1 MRAAFEPSMV
11 PSQRRGPQGHVS
23 RRTDVC
29 RLSAPAGSRSSSGG
43 LSDSERFPQGG
54 LHVHRARTPKYRRPP
69 SHRYNARVGL
79 FALEVGARPAAIQR
93 RSLSVW
99 CFTQNAHDSST
110 SDASQ
115 THTRVE
121 FQCLRLLRSLFSDPK
136 GGRRLLSGHRC
147 QPTRRGCSSPC
158 SPRTGS
164 NHRRTSRARCSG
176 GPSPSCRRP
185 GTRA

>member
-11 PSQRRGPQGHVS
+11 PSQRRPQGHVS

-29 RLSAPAGSRSSSGG
+29 RLSAPAGSRRSSGG

-69 SHRYNARVGL
+69 SHRYNARIRL
-79 FALEVGARPAAIQR
+79 ICARSWCSTRGDRFRSGVLRKMHMIQAR
-93 RSLSVW
+93 R
-99 CFTQNAHDSST
+99 
-110 SDASQ
+110 
-115 THTRVE
+115 THHKRTHTKTRVE

-136 GGRRLLSGHRC
+136 GGRRFLSGHRC